1 MKKIL
6 LAALFLP
13 ALTVLHAQD
22 LKVVK
27 APSMSMHKYEPF
39 KVDISTA
46 YAIPSGP
53 GAKAGVAFAI
63 EPKYAIID
71 KFAVGL
77 RLEWAITARGWVAP
91 DGSAASA
98 SVAANASYL
107 ATYDYYL
114 PGLVFRPFVGGG
126 SGIYSMAS
134 ASVSAGTQN
143 TTSSATGGSKF
154 GTMFRTGFEV
164 GHFRMAFEYNLIGK
178 TSATV
183 TDGSTGTT
191 STISA
196 KNSYASI
203 KLGFFIGGGKR

>member
-1 MKKIL
+1 MKRIL
-6 LAALFLP
+6 VAVLLLP

-22 LKVVK
+22 IKVDK
-27 APSMSMHKYEPF
+27 SAPAMSTYKPF
-39 KVDISTA
+39 KVDLSTA
-46 YAIPSGP
+46 WAIPGGS

-71 KFAVGL
+71 KFAVGF
-77 RLEWAITARGWVAP
+77 RLEWAVTARGWVAP
-91 DGSAASA
+91 DGSSASANVAASG
-98 SVAANASYL
+98 SYL

-126 SGIYSMAS
+126 TGLYNMAS
-134 ASVSAGTQN
+134 ASVTETSQN
-143 TTSSATGGSKF
+143 GSVVAAASSKIGQMLRA
-154 GTMFRTGFEV
+154 GFEV

-178 TSATV
+178 TTASV

-196 KNSYASI
+196 KNSYAAI